1 MTNDGKQLTPI
12 KISSKFQLV
21 IPKGLREQL
30 DLQPGDELVG
40 TVEGQAIKLF
50 RRPASYARHL
60 YGSWGD
66 GGGGAP

>member
-1 MTNDGKQLTPI
+1 MEEVAGGLTPI

-21 IPKGLREQL
+21 LPKGLREKL

-40 TVEGQAIKLF
+40 TVDGQTIKLF

-60 YGSWGD
+60 YGRWARE
-66 GGGGAP
+66 GGA